1 MLLSVIHQKLSSTCS
16 VKFIVTV
23 RYQTANEIRSM
34 LLECHAHVDR
44 VDSLL
49 LPQNAG
55 LQVISA
61 VFYPIISISMRTL
74 IFEVCVK
81 MCKLYIKIKIE
92 I

>member
-1 MLLSVIHQKLSSTCS
+1 
-16 VKFIVTV
+16 
-23 RYQTANEIRSM
+23 M
-34 LLECHAHVDR
+34 LLECQAHVDR
-44 VDSLL
+44 VDNLL

-81 MCKLYIKIKIE
+81 MCKLYIKIIIE

>member
-1 MLLSVIHQKLSSTCS
+1 
-16 VKFIVTV
+16 
-23 RYQTANEIRSM
+23 M

-49 LPQNAG
+49 LSQNAG

-74 IFEVCVK
+74 LFEVCVK